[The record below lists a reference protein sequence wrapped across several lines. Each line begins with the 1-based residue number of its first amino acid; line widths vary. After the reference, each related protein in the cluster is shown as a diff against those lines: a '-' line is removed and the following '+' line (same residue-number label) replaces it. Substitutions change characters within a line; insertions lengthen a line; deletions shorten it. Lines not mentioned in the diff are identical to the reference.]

1 MPISMTPLTVVHF
14 GGSRA
19 SGPSARACGRRVD
32 RLAPATSCRRRIRRP
47 FLARRVRPQL
57 AAVVALAAGLAVLPA
72 FSPHWAAVWRA
83 QGVATATGIE
93 DTVIIFT
100 GFESVTGF
108 GIGAIIAFPLL
119 RRMGFVQ
126 TRAAALA
133 LLGFVTVPWGRACAR
148 HAHCG
153 ETDREFLPWC
163 SHHLGRHADALAD
176 AAAGDC
182 ARFSTFPLVLLRVAV
197 SREQEG
203 LSG

>member
-1 MPISMTPLTVVHF
+1 
-14 GGSRA
+14 
-19 SGPSARACGRRVD
+19 
-32 RLAPATSCRRRIRRP
+32 
-47 FLARRVRPQL
+47 L

-100 GFESVTGF
+100 GFKSVTGF

-182 ARFSTFPLVLLRVAV
+182 ARFSTFPLVLLRVVV